1 MPNYAVQRRRGTTA
15 EHASFTGLVGELTV
29 DTTKDTVIVHDGSTA
44 GGIPLATEAYADT
57 AVSAADLDL
66 TSDSGTIDI
75 DLDSETL
82 TIAGGAGIDTSAS
95 GTTATV
101 AMDYAAVWNGNLVPN
116 ADNTRDLG
124 SASVAWRSLYVG
136 PGSLYLNG
144 QKVLDDD
151 SGNIVISCDDNQNLV
166 LQTGGTG
173 DVEFQA
179 TGSGTVQCKSTFQVQ
194 STKRI
199 TDSAGTNVEFGD
211 DIHMNSNKITNVGVP
226 TAAAHAATKSYVDT
240 IAGITPAGGTLT
252 TTGDLTVT
260 GDLLVSGDTVTVN
273 VATLAIE
280 DAMVELASGNT
291 GGATSYIGMKAE
303 RGSAG
308 NDAYFVWEESSDKWR
323 ATTSADGV
331 THANANMQCGTL
343 TGTATAA
350 QYSDLAERY
359 ESDAIYTAGTVV
371 CFGGENEVTQST
383 DLYDS
388 KVCGI
393 ISANPAHLMNA
404 QAGTNETH
412 PAVALTGRVPCKV
425 MGTIRKGDLMVTSAM
440 PGVAMSADERVPGT
454 IIGKAIQDYTDGGVG
469 VIEILVTLM

>member
-15 EHASFTGLVGELTV
+15 EHASFTGLAGELTV
-29 DTTKDTVIVHDGSTA
+29 DTTKDTVVVHDGSTA
-44 GGIPLATEAYADT
+44 GGIPLATEAYANT

-66 TSDSGTIDI
+66 TTDSGTIDI

-82 TIAGGAGIDTSAS
+82 TVAGGAGITTSATS
-95 GTTATV
+95 TTATV
-101 AMDYAAVWNGNLVPN
+101 AMDYTATWAGNLLPDS
-116 ADNTRDLG
+116 DNTRDLG
-124 SASVAWRSLYVG
+124 SNAARWKDIHVG
-136 PGSLYLNG
+136 PGSLYVNG
-144 QKVLDDD
+144 KKVIDDESGQITMSTDDD
-151 SGNIVISCDDNQNLV
+151 ENLIIK
-166 LQTGGTG
+166 TGGTG
-173 DVEFQA
+173 DLELFA
-179 TGSGTVQCKSTFQVQ
+179 SGTGVLQAKGTFQIQ
-194 STKRI
+194 TTKRI
-199 TDSAGTNVEFGD
+199 TDSAGTKVEFGD
-211 DIHMNSNKITNVGVP
+211 AIDMTTNKIINVGAP
-226 TAAAHAATKSYVDT
+226 ASATDGATKGYVDT

-308 NDAYFVWEESSDKWR
+308 DDSYFVWEESSDKWR

-331 THANANMQCGTL
+331 THADANMQCGTL

-359 ESDAIYTAGTVV
+359 ETDQIYTAGTVV
-371 CFGGENEVTQST
+371 CFGGSAEITQST

-425 MGTIRKGDLMVTSAM
+425 MGTIRKGDLMVTSAQ

-454 IIGKAIQDYTDGGVG
+454 IIGKAIQDYTDGGIG